1 LKIQN
6 GGGRHIENHRNRDMS
21 ATVLQ
26 IFTKFGMV
34 VQPLKNPR
42 WQTSAIM
49 KTVKSPYLQPLDR
62 FL

>member
-26 IFTKFGMV
+26 IFTKFGTV
-34 VQPLKNPR
+34 VQPLK
-42 WQTSAIM
+42 
-49 KTVKSPYLQPLDR
+49 KSKMADICHHENR
-62 FL
+62 